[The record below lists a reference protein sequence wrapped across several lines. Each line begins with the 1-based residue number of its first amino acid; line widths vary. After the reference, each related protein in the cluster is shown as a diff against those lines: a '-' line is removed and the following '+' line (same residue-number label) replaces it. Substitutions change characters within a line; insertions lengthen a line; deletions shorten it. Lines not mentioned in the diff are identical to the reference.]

1 MKHSMRIRVLIPFVL
16 AVFGVMLLASA
27 AVAAPKVGK
36 NLDEIKRLAKKEGT
50 VRIATSWRGK
60 IIKVLSRGLKKK
72 YGIKFKL
79 NRVGGLPS
87 RERILNEAIGG
98 VVENDLVNV
107 SGELRE
113 QYIKSGIVIPVDY
126 PAIFPNFNKNLLSPK
141 KYFVAAGFTRY
152 ALVYNTK
159 IVKAGQEPK
168 TWEDCLDKKWKGRV
182 GVYTRP
188 RAFYALWDFWGK
200 EKSIA
205 FHKALRAQK
214 PTWISNQTTT
224 VTKLAAGEYP
234 MVCGIA
240 FHSVKN
246 VVRRDPTAP
255 IKFVIPPQLPFAI
268 GEAFAVMKG
277 AKAPNGAILMAAYLA
292 SEEGQAPYHLFG
304 RSNPFVKGTAAAKVL
319 KETGAKAL
327 WAGWT
332 RSGPV
337 QAEASRGIVQAWGFP
352 KGKK

>member
-1 MKHSMRIRVLIPFVL
+1 MTVFALTITGVFIFS
-16 AVFGVMLLASA
+16 AVAM
-27 AVAAPKVGK
+27 AAPKIGK
-36 NLDEIKRLAKKEGT
+36 NLEEIKKLAKKEGT

-60 IIKVLSRGLKKK
+60 IIKVLGKGLKKK

-79 NRVGGLPS
+79 NRVGGLAS

-113 QYIKSGIVIPVDY
+113 HYIKAGIIIPVKY
-126 PAIFPNFNKNLLSPK
+126 TSIFPNFNKKLLSPRN
-141 KYFVAAGFTRY
+141 YFVAAGFTRY

-159 IVKAGQEPK
+159 MVKPGQGPK
-168 TWEDCLDKKWKGRV
+168 TWEDCLDKKWKGNL

-200 EKSIA
+200 EKSLA
-205 FHKALRAQK
+205 YHKALKSQK
-214 PTWISNQTTT
+214 PTWVSNQTST
-224 VTKLAAGEYP
+224 VTKLSAGEYA

-246 VVRRDPTAP
+246 VLRRDPTAP
-255 IKFVIPPQLPFAI
+255 IKFVVPPQLPFAI
-268 GEAFAVMKG
+268 GEAMAVMKG
-277 AKAPNGAILMAAYLA
+277 AKAPNGAILLAAYMA
-292 SEEGQAPYHLFG
+292 SEEGQAPYHLYG
-304 RSNPFVKGTAAAKVL
+304 RSNPFVKGSAAQKVIQ
-319 KETGAKAL
+319 ETGTKPL
-327 WAGWT
+327 WAGWK

-337 QAEASRGIVQAWGFP
+337 QAAASKGIVSAWGFP